1 MTSFPCSERNNRKAR
16 GSRPATAGI
25 VQEFRQMNSGESSV
39 LEKEISRTDPFEN
52 MAVQDAFITLAL
64 YVCLSH
70 RTWINYHAKIDKI
83 LDLAEK
89 SRLFAED
96 SESVLS
102 RIYRIINLYRWED
115 PAFLLRLA
123 ADALTPELAEDAF
136 EWAVK
141 LAAVNG
147 NSSQAIRSVLQEL
160 AQVLSIECM
169 PVPRS

>member
-1 MTSFPCSERNNRKAR
+1 MNVGLK
-16 GSRPATAGI
+16 SR
-25 VQEFRQMNSGESSV
+25 SSKDIR
-39 LEKEISRTDPFEN
+39 LADPFEN
-52 MAVQDAFITLAL
+52 MSVQDAFITLAL
-64 YVCLSH
+64 YACLNH
-70 RTWINYHAKIDKI
+70 RNWFNYHAKIDKI